1 MKRNR
6 SFIIFFISAFF
17 ICSLLKFSDA
27 LAFETD
33 GGAKKLLVISTG
45 DPKGLYFY
53 CGKRIEKILN
63 LTGKNSKALCKAT
76 NGALD
81 NIKSVASANADF
93 GFSQYDMLLR
103 AAAGDLDGVN
113 ARELSLVTILFPEVF
128 TIVGNKGVKSVSDFS
143 GKTIST
149 HLPGSGI
156 HVNSAQI
163 LEAAGLT
170 GKVKV
175 VGLNMR
181 DTEKAFAEG
190 RIDGFFS
197 VIGMPASVI
206 TSSISRVKDSSV
218 VPFSDGLRG
227 KAAEL
232 IKGFVPY
239 EIPVLTYSN
248 GDSINTI
255 ATFAVIFTRADASD
269 AHVKEILR
277 SIYSLPDF
285 NADGVSGKVR
295 YVSQKGAKLF
305 LEGVKGITIHKAAKN
320 FFEIK

>member
-1 MKRNR
+1 MKKNHG
-6 SFIIFFISAFF
+6 FTICFISAFF
-17 ICSLLKFSDA
+17 ICFLLKFSYA
-27 LAFETD
+27 LALENKGD
-33 GGAKKLLVISTG
+33 AKKLLVISTG

-103 AAAGDLDGVN
+103 AASGDLDGID
-113 ARELSLVTILFPEVF
+113 AKELSLVTILFPEVF
-128 TIVGNKGVKSVSDFS
+128 TIVGNKGVKNISDFS

-163 LEAAGLT
+163 LEAAGLA
-170 GKVKV
+170 GKVGIV
-175 VGLNMR
+175 DLNMR

-197 VIGMPASVI
+197 VIGMPASTI
-206 TSSISRVKDSSV
+206 TNSISRVKDSSV
-218 VPFSDGLRG
+218 VPFSDDIRR
-227 KAAEL
+227 KAVEL

-255 ATFAVIFTRADASD
+255 ATFAVIFARADAND
-269 AHVKEILR
+269 DHVNEILR

-285 NADGVSGKVR
+285 NAEGVSGKVR
-295 YVSQKGAKLF
+295 YVSQKGARVF
-305 LEGVKGITIHKAAKN
+305 LEGVKGIKIHKAAKK